1 MERIKLDM
9 LSKLTCLFLLILVLP
24 ANLLAQERYLI
35 AYAGF
40 AGFQSPLWA
49 TKELGLLAKYGI
61 NGDLVLTPGSTRQI
75 QALVGNSVHFAQVDA
90 VTTINAISQG
100 AELVMISGS
109 LNTFPFSFVAQKEI
123 RKPEDLTGKKIGIVG
138 FGGANELAILL
149 ALKEWNMPRQS
160 VTIMQ
165 AGGAPQRLIAMTAKA
180 LDATVLA
187 QPELG
192 EAARMGM
199 NVLAH
204 MRDMKTAAFPMN
216 AMVVR
221 RSFLQQNRELVKRFQ
236 QAYAEATYQL
246 LNNKEKATAVLTK
259 WLQQKNPKAID
270 ETYQYIATSFSFPTR
285 IAPQGLRNTL
295 DMVAQRNPKIDMNP
309 SKYVDEST
317 LDELEKEG
325 FFKESRESNSRSK
338 RSNRSKRSSSSDVCL
353 HRPNAFNDWNDLN
366 DLNVLNKADEG
377 GFGYANQDSTLRY
390 CQ

>member
-1 MERIKLDM
+1 MARRAL
-9 LSKLTCLFLLILVLP
+9 LAVFLL
-24 ANLLAQERYLI
+24 LLWPVYSAAQERYVI

-49 TKELGLLAKYGI
+49 TKELGYLAKYNI
-61 NGDLVLTPGSTRQI
+61 NADLVLTPGSTRQI
-75 QALVGNSVHFAQVDA
+75 QALLGNSAHLAQVDA
-90 VTTINAISQG
+90 VTTINAIAQG
-100 AELVMISGS
+100 ADLLMISGS

-123 RKPEDLTGKKIGIVG
+123 RKPEDLNGKKIGIVG

-149 ALKEWNMPRQS
+149 ALKEWNVPRQA
-160 VTIMQ
+160 VTILQ
-165 AGGAPQRLIAMTAKA
+165 AGGASQRLVGMSAKV

-192 EAARMGM
+192 EAQRMGM

-221 RSFLQQNRELVKRFQ
+221 RSFLQQNRELVKRYQ

-246 LNNKEKATAVLTK
+246 LHSKEKATAVLAK
-259 WLQQKNPKAID
+259 WLQQKNPKAIE

-285 IAPQGLRNTL
+285 IAQQGLRNTL
-295 DMVAQRNPKIDMNP
+295 EMVSQKNPKIEMNP
-309 SKYVDEST
+309 GKYLDEST

-325 FFKESRESNSRSK
+325 FFKRIAGK
-338 RSNRSKRSSSSDVCL
+338 
-353 HRPNAFNDWNDLN
+353 
-366 DLNVLNKADEG
+366 
-377 GFGYANQDSTLRY
+377 
-390 CQ
+390 